1 MPSQLPSLSDDVLQH
16 IGNTPLVKL
25 NKIPQSLGIKP
36 RILVKCEYFN
46 AGGSVKDRIA
56 KRMVEEAEKDG
67 KIKPGFTLIEPTSG
81 NTGIGLALLGAVK
94 GYRTIIT
101 LPEKMSNEKVAVLKA
116 LGAEIV
122 RTPTEAAWDS
132 PESHIGVAKKL
143 NKEIKDSIILDQ
155 YGNPNNP
162 LAHYYTTGY
171 EIYQQTEGKI
181 TALVAGAGTGG
192 TVSGIA
198 KYLKEQDKNIT
209 VVGADPLG
217 SILAVPESLNKT
229 DVTVYQVEGIGYD
242 FIPDALSREL
252 IDKWYKTEDKESF
265 YYARRL
271 IKEEGLLV
279 GGSSGS
285 ALAAAVRY
293 AKDHPDLTEND
304 TIVVV
309 LPDSIRSYLTKFA
322 DDDWMRL
329 NGFLDEKDEKD
340 EFDNKTIKE
349 LSLKPVVSVSL
360 NEKVSKVIKILQT
373 NGFDQLPV
381 LDASNKKLLGLI
393 TLSSLL
399 KNLSK
404 RTVTL
409 NDSISSIFLDFRSLK
424 DFDKSYD
431 INKESKFSKRKFQAI
446 TLDTKLSSLNKFF
459 ETNSAAIVTDDKLVP
474 IHVVTKVDLL
484 SYLSGLCSL

>member
-1 MPSQLPSLSDDVLQH
+1 MPSQLPTLLDSILEH
-16 IGNTPLVKL
+16 IGNTPLVRL
-25 NKIPQSLGIKP
+25 NRIPQLLGVKP
-36 RILVKCEYFN
+36 QILVKCEYLN

-122 RTPTEAAWDS
+122 RTPTEAAWDL

-143 NKEIKDSIILDQ
+143 NNEIQNLIILDQ

-171 EIYQQTEGKI
+171 EIYKQTEGKI

-192 TVSGIA
+192 TISGIA
-198 KYLKEQDKNIT
+198 QYLKEQDKNIT
-209 VVGADPLG
+209 VVGADPKG
-217 SILAVPESLNKT
+217 SILAEPESLNDT
-229 DVTVYQVEGIGYD
+229 DVGMYQVEGIGYD
-242 FIPDALSREL
+242 FIPDALHREY

-265 YYARRL
+265 YFARRL

-279 GGSSGS
+279 GGSSGT
-285 ALAAAVRY
+285 ALACAFKY
-293 AKDHPDLTEND
+293 INDHPELTEND

-309 LPDSIRSYLTKFA
+309 LPDLIRSYLTKFA

-329 NGFLDEKDEKD
+329 NGFLDDEEEKD
-340 EFDNKTIKE
+340 EFDNKTITA
-349 LSLKPVVSVSL
+349 LNLKPVVSVSL
-360 NEKVSKVIKILQT
+360 SEKVSEVVKILQS

-381 LDASNKKLLGLI
+381 LDNNKRLIGLI

-399 KNLSK
+399 RAISK
-404 RTVTL
+404 KKAKLTDDILGV
-409 NDSISSIFLDFRSLK
+409 FLDFRKLK
-424 DFDKSYD
+424 DFDKLYD
-431 INKESKFSKRKFQAI
+431 INKQSKFSKRKFQSI

-459 ETNSAAIVTDDKLVP
+459 ETNSAAIVTDKEMVP

-484 SYLSGLCSL
+484 SYLAGV